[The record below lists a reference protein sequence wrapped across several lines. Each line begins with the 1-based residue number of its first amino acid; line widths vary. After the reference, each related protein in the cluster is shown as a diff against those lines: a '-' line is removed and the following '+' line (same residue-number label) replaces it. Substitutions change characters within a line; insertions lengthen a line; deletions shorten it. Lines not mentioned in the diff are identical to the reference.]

1 MVLLE
6 EILLEKILEIGKD
19 IQGEGFKDLNQ
30 EDIKDVLVED
40 DLTNEKFIAMI
51 VPDDKGGSEKID
63 NEEVEAIKMGI
74 SNIKSILK
82 NAEKV
87 KLKIQM
93 NEPVEDCNNLKLNE
107 KEKVFKKI
115 NRLFQI
121 LTM

>member
-40 DLTNEKFIAMI
+40 DLTNEKLIAMI
-51 VPDDKGGSEKID
+51 APDDKGGSEKID

-93 NEPVEDCNNLKLNE
+93 NDPVEDCNNLKLNE

-115 NRLFQI
+115 NRLFQS